1 MGTYLQRANSSPSS
15 QKKFTVS
22 TWVKVCREGGD
33 KYMWSMR
40 TDDSNWIG
48 CRFAVNGCII
58 LQVYTSGSTTGQ
70 LQTNAFF
77 RDLSAWYHVVVA
89 VDTTQST
96 ASNRLKL
103 YVNGSQETSFSTTT
117 NPSLNAD
124 IPITSNFQVATS
136 PYSSQYSS
144 NSLDGYLAQF
154 IYADNQAYSPST
166 FGSTNTN
173 GIWIPNSSPSVTYGN
188 NGFKL
193 DFAGTGTAAN
203 ASGFGADSSGNGN
216 HLASSNLGTN
226 PSTTDTCENT
236 FCTWNPLDV
245 GANLTQVTF
254 SEGNTKA
261 VKSGTTSSNGDQ
273 ISSSMAF
280 ANGKW
285 YMEFKNLNNFD
296 NTFIGIY
303 NDVLQTDSPK
313 PYQDNYAYGFY
324 GASVADGSVNSTQMY
339 LSQEGSQKGY
349 GLSQSGGT
357 AFATNDI
364 MQVAFD
370 ADNYRLYIGKNGQ
383 WTNLNSSGSTSISG
397 ASFNQSTPTGY
408 FEIPTAAAK
417 AGFFK
422 IFFTP
427 AGSSSNYS
435 VQANFGNPAFTIAS
449 GNADANGYGNF
460 EYAVPSGYYALC
472 TKNLALYGG

>member
-77 RDLSAWYHVVVA
+77 RDFSAWYHVVVA

-96 ASNRLKL
+96 AGDRLKL

-216 HLASSNLGTN
+216 HFASNSLGTN
-226 PSTTDTCENT
+226 PSTTDTCQNNFATLNIRDERQSAT
-236 FCTWNPLDV
+236 FTK
-245 GANLTQVTF
+245 GALEVVT
-254 SEGNTKA
+254 N
-261 VKSGTTSSNGDQ
+261 SSNRNYVTMTQATKG
-273 ISSSMAF
+273 
-280 ANGKW
+280 GKW
-285 YMEFKNLNNFD
+285 YLECKFSDGAGNGYVGFCDMNNLQMSGTSTLGDKSNEARVN
-296 NTFIGIY
+296 
-303 NDVLQTDSPK
+303 S
-313 PYQDNYAYGFY
+313 
-324 GASVADGSVNSTQMY
+324 DGSYEKNNSTT
-339 LSQEGSQKGY
+339 SGWAGSF
-349 GLSQSGGT
+349 T
-357 AFATNDI
+357 DNDI
-364 MQVAFD
+364 LGLALD
-370 ADNYRLYIGKNGQ
+370 CDNNRFTLSKNGQ
-383 WTNLNSSGSTSISG
+383 WADGSGNYDE
-397 ASFNQSTPTGY
+397 AN
-408 FEIPTAAAK
+408 PTAYISFTSGNFMSFAFGEG
-417 AGFFK
+417 AGGATATIEVNAGQP
-422 IFFTP
+422 IFTI
-427 AGSSSNYS
+427 SSSNS
-435 VQANFGNPAFTIAS
+435 
-449 GNADANGYGNF
+449 DANGEGSF

-472 TKNLALYGG
+472 TNNLAAHGG

>member
-77 RDLSAWYHVVVA
+77 RDFSAWYHVVVA

-96 ASNRLKL
+96 AGDRLKL

-216 HLASSNLGTN
+216 HFASNSLGTN
-226 PSTTDTCENT
+226 PSTTDTCQNNFAT
-236 FCTWNPLDV
+236 LNPLSTSSFTSLSKGILV
-245 GANLTQVTF
+245 AT
-254 SEGNTKA
+254 GNTSA
-261 VKSGTTSSNGDQ
+261 NNGHTLGT
-273 ISSSMAF
+273 MAPS
-280 ANGKW
+280 AGKW
-285 YMEFKNLNNFD
+285 YWEAKYVTAAGSTASNYPNVGVYPMKFSRQPLNGPNFAEAGYYSDGCEYRPDGSKFRNNSTSGYGTAWSTGDIIGVALDME
-296 NTFIGIY
+296 
-303 NDVLQTDSPK
+303 
-313 PYQDNYAYGFY
+313 NYAVYFSRNGTFQ
-324 GASVADGSVNSTQMY
+324 D
-339 LSQEGSQKGY
+339 
-349 GLSQSGGT
+349 SGDPT
-357 AFATNDI
+357 
-364 MQVAFD
+364 
-370 ADNYRLYIGKNGQ
+370 
-383 WTNLNSSGSTSISG
+383 SG
-397 ASFNQSTPTGY
+397 ASKTGAAQSWS
-408 FEIPTAAAK
+408 AAEGAY
-417 AGFFK
+417 AVSC
-422 IFFTP
+422 
-427 AGSSSNYS
+427 SSYHDS
-435 VQANFGNPAFTIAS
+435 VMQFNFGNPVYTIAS
-449 GNADANGYGNF
+449 GNADANGYGSF
-460 EYAVPSGYYALC
+460 EYAPPSGYYALC

>member
-77 RDLSAWYHVVVA
+77 RDFSAWYHVVVA

-96 ASNRLKL
+96 AGDRLKL

-216 HLASSNLGTN
+216 HFASNSLGTN
-226 PSTTDTCENT
+226 PSTTDTCQNNFATLNIRDERQSAT
-236 FCTWNPLDV
+236 FTK
-245 GANLTQVTF
+245 GALEVVT
-254 SEGNTKA
+254 N
-261 VKSGTTSSNGDQ
+261 SSNRNYVTMTQATKG
-273 ISSSMAF
+273 
-280 ANGKW
+280 GKW
-285 YMEFKNLNNFD
+285 YLECKFSDGAGNGYVGFCDMNNLQMSGTSTLGDKSNEARVN
-296 NTFIGIY
+296 
-303 NDVLQTDSPK
+303 S
-313 PYQDNYAYGFY
+313 
-324 GASVADGSVNSTQMY
+324 DGSYEIGNSTT
-339 LSQEGSQKGY
+339 SGWAGSF
-349 GLSQSGGT
+349 T
-357 AFATNDI
+357 DNDI
-364 MQVAFD
+364 LGLALD
-370 ADNYRLYIGKNGQ
+370 CDNNRFTLSKNGQ
-383 WTNLNSSGSTSISG
+383 WADGSGNYDE
-397 ASFNQSTPTGY
+397 AN
-408 FEIPTAAAK
+408 PTAYITYT
-417 AGFFK
+417 AGNFMSFAFGEGAGGATATIEVNAGQP
-422 IFFTP
+422 IFTI
-427 AGSSSNYS
+427 SSSNS
-435 VQANFGNPAFTIAS
+435 
-449 GNADANGYGNF
+449 DANGEGSF

-472 TKNLALYGG
+472 TNNLAAHGG